1 MTLDLDATQWFTTKR
16 GITEAT
22 LAAFGVAS
30 DGPRVVKFP
39 YGKATKYRKGFE
51 KDEEGG
57 RKFWWDPPSQAGQV
71 PFLPPNF
78 KQTKRMLLTEGE
90 SDTMRLWQAIPEEL
104 RDEYSVVGLS
114 GLNAWKDR
122 YPDELFAE
130 AHRVFVV
137 LDNDD
142 PYESADAAKQAEK
155 SWTQIRADLGG
166 NKARRV
172 RLPQGSKDVCEF
184 FERYEWAAF
193 EVLLEAANEPIQ
205 HYKRLDLDAP
215 VPPVNWVVDHLI
227 EAGIVTVFTGDG
239 GVGKSFVS
247 MALAIAVASGDPKF
261 IGLDVLQHG
270 NVMYVDEEQAPDLV
284 LQRLAALGLKP
295 EHRSKIDY
303 LNFAGVDLYNEPWKL
318 LDEVVDSRP
327 LVIFIDSQSAV
338 SIGAEENSNDHMT
351 KLFRDAFRPLAR
363 ETGAAVVILHHTTK
377 DNKGAPRG
385 ASAIRNQA
393 DQVLSIVEAES
404 DNVTTGRLNIF
415 ASKPR
420 RNTKMIQCVLDGDM
434 DRDGY
439 VNVIAAMDLECA

>member
-1 MTLDLDATQWFTTKR
+1 MSLAPEAVAWFAAKR

-22 LAAFGVAS
+22 LTAFGVDS
-30 DGPRVVKFP
+30 DGDRTVKFP
-39 YGKATKYRKGFE
+39 YGEASKFRKGFE

-57 RKFWWDPPSQAGQV
+57 RKFWWDPPAQAGQL
-71 PFLPPNF
+71 PFLQPDF
-78 KQTKRMLLTEGE
+78 KQTKMMLLTEGE
-90 SDTMRLWQAIPEEL
+90 TDTMRLWQAIPENL
-104 RDEYSVVGLS
+104 RDRYAVVGLS

-130 AHRVFVV
+130 AHRVFVI

-142 PYESADAAKQAEK
+142 PYESSDAVKQAEK
-155 SWTQIRADLGG
+155 AWAQIRGDLPG

-172 RLPQGSKDVCEF
+172 RLPQGSKDVCDF
-184 FERYEWAAF
+184 FERYDWSAF
-193 EVLLEAANEPIQ
+193 EVLLEAANEPIR

-215 VPPVNWVVDHLI
+215 VPPVNFVIDNLF
-227 EAGIVTVFTGDG
+227 EAGIVTVLSGDG
-239 GVGKSFVS
+239 GVGKSFIS
-247 MALAIAVASGDPKF
+247 MAAAIAIASGAEQF
-261 IGLDVLQHG
+261 IGQAVNHHG
-270 NVMYVDEEQAPDLV
+270 PVMVVDEEQAPDLV
-284 LQRLAALGLKP
+284 LQRLSALGLKP
-295 EHRSKIDY
+295 EHRKNIDY
-303 LNFAGVDLYNEPWKL
+303 LNFAGVDLYSESWKL
-318 LDEVVDSRP
+318 LDEVIDSRP
-327 LVIFIDSQSAV
+327 VAIFIDSQSAV
-338 SIGAEENSNDHMT
+338 SIGAEENSNDDMT

-434 DRDGY
+434 ETDGY
-439 VNVIAAMDLECA
+439 VNVISAMDLECA